1 MRMSRGR
8 IRFAWIACTLAG
20 LTLVAPLASSAEQT
34 WPQTSP
40 EGLQLTRTLPHG
52 AVYLKPGAG
61 FSQYKRLAI
70 LDCYVEFAKDWQRNY
85 NMNEPDLEMKVSKGD
100 IDRITKELAA
110 EFKRVFT
117 EELQARGGYEI
128 VDVAAPDVLILR
140 PALLN
145 LIVNAPEIDTAP
157 TMAFAVVSS
166 AGQMTLYLELWDST
180 TNTILARVI
189 DTEADESSG
198 GFAQAGG
205 VVRNKQAADEILKAW
220 ADRLR
225 KALDAAHSA
234 AADPTTSP
242 APATATAPAPGTTP

>member
-1 MRMSRGR
+1 MRLSRR
-8 IRFAWIACTLAG
+8 RTRLALLACVLAG
-20 LTLVAPLASSAEQT
+20 VALSAPPTSRADQA

-40 EGLQLTRTLPHG
+40 EGLQLTKTLPHG
-52 AVYLKPGAG
+52 AVYLKPGVS

-85 NMNEPDLEMKVSKGD
+85 NMNEPDLEMKVSKAD
-100 IDRITKELAA
+100 MDRITRELAA

-117 EELQARGGYEI
+117 KELQANGGYEF
-128 VDVAAPDVLILR
+128 VDIAAPDVLILR

-145 LIVNAPEIDTAP
+145 LMVNAPEVDTAP

-205 VVRNKQAADEILKAW
+205 VVRNKEAADELLKAW

-234 AADPTTSP
+234 AASP
-242 APATATAPAPGTTP
+242 TAPQPPP